1 MYSSAIFP
9 SSALRQ
15 SLNPHN
21 VKNRGADLK
30 GALDTLNAALHL
42 RRSSWLQQR
51 VKSRTT
57 RKKHKR
63 GRSSFSSHIYK
74 HEICST
80 CRVLRPSVWVCA
92 RACYSLSTRM
102 GDVWRHCV
110 FAVHDHSE
118 RLAVV
123 GLLEG
128 GLTTDQHEE
137 DDPQT
142 PDICRDTERMSVNQ
156 NILAWHIIWELS
168 LHFFL
173 RIATEMKKKI
183 RTTDQQ
189 NEAEMSFLHG
199 DLHIEKKSKKERNKS
214 ILPPAQMKRESYSIR
229 AISINMSW
237 LRTHLSNRGWG
248 SALLPAAGVMLT
260 HTCMHALPHKHTVV
274 GKWVNAFIPQSFT
287 QMLISWNSSL
297 GPIIRLNEQRCTL
310 GVLGRSGQP
319 DGPLTHIR
327 QSYADYLLV
336 CTLTPF
342 SQTPWK
348 NYCRIWGFTRS
359 AV

>member
-42 RRSSWLQQR
+42 RRSSWLQQQR

-137 DDPQT
+137 DDPKT

-168 LHFFL
+168 LHFFKDCHRNENKNKDDRPTKWSRNVL
-173 RIATEMKKKI
+173 SAWWPTYRKKK
-183 RTTDQQ
+183 
-189 NEAEMSFLHG
+189 A
-199 DLHIEKKSKKERNKS
+199 KKKET
-214 ILPPAQMKRESYSIR
+214 R
-229 AISINMSW
+229 AFSPQ
-237 LRTHLSNRGWG
+237 L
-248 SALLPAAGVMLT
+248 
-260 HTCMHALPHKHTVV
+260 
-274 GKWVNAFIPQSFT
+274 KWSVN
-287 QMLISWNSSL
+287 
-297 GPIIRLNEQRCTL
+297 
-310 GVLGRSGQP
+310 
-319 DGPLTHIR
+319 HIR
-327 QSYADYLLV
+327 SE
-336 CTLTPF
+336 PF
-342 SQTPWK
+342 P
-348 NYCRIWGFTRS
+348 
-359 AV
+359 